1 MAIEF
6 SERVRRIPVYPAA
19 SAYAVPDDVAMMAS
33 NESPDPPLPQ
43 VVEGITGVLGTLNRS
58 PDPTNSRL
66 RKALSDRYGVPANR
80 IAIGNGSVEILMAAG
95 EAPLAPGAQP
105 PPPWPPF

>member
-19 SAYAVPDDVAMMAS
+19 SAYAVPEDIAMMAS

-43 VVEGITGVLGTLNRS
+43 VVEAITRVLGGLNRY
-58 PDPTNSRL
+58 PDPTNAAL
-66 RKALSDRYGVPANR
+66 RGALSRALRGAGVAR
-80 IAIGNGSVEILMAAG
+80 S
-95 EAPLAPGAQP
+95 
-105 PPPWPPF
+105 